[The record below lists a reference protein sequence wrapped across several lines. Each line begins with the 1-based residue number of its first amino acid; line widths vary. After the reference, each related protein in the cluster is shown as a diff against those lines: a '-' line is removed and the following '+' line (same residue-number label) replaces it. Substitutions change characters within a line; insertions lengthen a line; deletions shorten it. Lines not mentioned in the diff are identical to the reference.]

1 MASSCV
7 PPKSCVVHDPDPSG
21 HDDHS
26 DTSSECGSLCT
37 CTSGSMASIATIGSN
52 NRVPDRQGQ
61 DGESEALVAPLTDTQ
76 VVPQME
82 EEDEDNRY
90 FVVRV
95 PQRVVCCRELRSL
108 PVTASLRH
116 FLLTSSEFF
125 PWLAGFVVI
134 YYSYCWW
141 GMASGFSAFLFMI
154 GAHAVLRL
162 VRTRGVLA
170 CVPFS
175 SQTQDSD
182 TSEGEDESD
191 AELQRAPQEVTIDRS
206 AEKPPSY
213 DVAVVKPPPY
223 DLQFHLTPKE
233 RHSGPPKKPQHFPN
247 AERCPIPDTVSTERW
262 TPSHTVDESE
272 NDVLPSYHDAMKLSL
287 RNDSDGRDQRNGESS

>member
-1 MASSCV
+1 MSSSHCYINNITLQSLLWKV
-7 PPKSCVVHDPDPSG
+7 IEYRIFVKFSG
-21 HDDHS
+21 NH
-26 DTSSECGSLCT
+26 
-37 CTSGSMASIATIGSN
+37 I
-52 NRVPDRQGQ
+52 
-61 DGESEALVAPLTDTQ
+61 
-76 VVPQME
+76 
-82 EEDEDNRY
+82 
-90 FVVRV
+90 
-95 PQRVVCCRELRSL
+95 
-108 PVTASLRH
+108 
-116 FLLTSSEFF
+116 
-125 PWLAGFVVI
+125 
-134 YYSYCWW
+134 
-141 GMASGFSAFLFMI
+141 FLF
-154 GAHAVLRL
+154 HSL
-162 VRTRGVLA
+162 V
-170 CVPFS
+170 
-175 SQTQDSD
+175 Q
-182 TSEGEDESD
+182 EGEDESD